1 MLLSIIIPARN
12 EEGCI
17 VETLD
22 KFSRALEDASIR
34 YELVV
39 VDDGSTDSTAA
50 LVRSFATERPGG
62 VLVTNTGRNGFGAA
76 IREGLRCATG
86 EAVAIVMAD
95 GSDSPA
101 DMVTYYRILQQGYD

>member
-1 MLLSIIIPARN
+1 MLLLIVIPARN

-17 VETLD
+17 VETID
-22 KFSRALEDASIR
+22 KFSRALEDASIS

-50 LVRSFATERPGG
+50 LVRSFAIERPAV
-62 VLVTNTGRNGFGAA
+62 VLATNTGRNGFGAA

-86 EAVAIVMAD
+86 EAIAIVMAD
-95 GSDSPA
+95 GFDS
-101 DMVTYYRILQQGYD
+101 